1 MTMEWTPIWL
11 SIKLAS
17 ITTLILLIIGIPLA
31 YWLSRRSSIFKV
43 IIEAILTMPL
53 VLPPS
58 VLGFYLLLSFS
69 PNSALG
75 HWLLEYFNLSLV
87 FSFEGLVVASVIYS
101 LPFMISPV
109 KSALV
114 HLPPSLAEA
123 SYTMG
128 KSRFETFYRVSLPN
142 IKSSLWTATV
152 LTFAHTLGEFG
163 VVLMIGGKLEG
174 ITKVASIAIYDAVDN
189 NQYKEA
195 NQYSAVLFA
204 ITFVLVILVFIFN
217 RNSTKGPLE

>member
-1 MTMEWTPIWL
+1 MELTPIWL
-11 SIKLAS
+11 SLKLAA
-17 ITTLILLIIGIPLA
+17 ITTVILVIIGIPIA

-43 IIEAILTMPL
+43 IVEALLTMPL

-58 VLGFYLLLSFS
+58 VLGFYLLISFS
-69 PNSALG
+69 PNSVLG
-75 HWLLEYFNLSLV
+75 QWLLQYFNISLV

-114 HLPPSLAEA
+114 HLPDSLAEA

-128 KSRFETFYRVSLPN
+128 KSKLATFYSVLLPN
-142 IKSSLWTATV
+142 IKSSLYTASV

-174 ITKVASIAIYDAVDN
+174 VTKVASIAIYDAVDN
-189 NQYKEA
+189 NQYAEA
-195 NQYSAVLFA
+195 NQYSLVLFA
-204 ITFVLVILVFIFN
+204 ITFIIVILVFIFN
-217 RNSTKGPLE
+217 RNASRGPLE

>member
-1 MTMEWTPIWL
+1 MEWTPIWL

-17 ITTLILLIIGIPLA
+17 ITTLILLVFGIPIA
-31 YWLSRRSSIFKV
+31 YWLSRRGSILKV
-43 IIEAILTMPL
+43 IVEAILTMPL

-69 PNSALG
+69 PNSVLG
-75 HWLLEYFNLSLV
+75 QSLLKYFNLSLV

-101 LPFMISPV
+101 LPFMISPI

-114 HLPPSLAEA
+114 HLPPSLADA

-128 KSRFETFYRVSLPN
+128 KSRFETFYRVLLPN
-142 IKSSLWTATV
+142 IQSSLWTATV

-163 VVLMIGGKLEG
+163 VVLMIGGKLDG

-204 ITFVLVILVFIFN
+204 ITFVIVILVFIFN

>member
-1 MTMEWTPIWL
+1 MEWTPIWL
-11 SIKLAS
+11 SLKLAA

-31 YWLSRRSSIFKV
+31 YWLSRRSSLFKV

-75 HWLLEYFNLSLV
+75 SWLLHYFNLSLV

-109 KSALV
+109 KSALI
-114 HLPPSLAEA
+114 HLPASLAEA

-128 KSRFETFYRVSLPN
+128 KSRMTTFYRVLLPN

-195 NQYSAVLFA
+195 NQYSLVLFA
-204 ITFVLVILVFIFN
+204 ITFVIVILVFIFN
-217 RNSTKGPLE
+217 RNSARGPLE

>member
-1 MTMEWTPIWL
+1 MELTPIWL
-11 SIKLAS
+11 SLKLAA
-17 ITTLILLIIGIPLA
+17 ITTVILVIIGIPIA

-43 IIEAILTMPL
+43 IVEALLTMPL

-58 VLGFYLLLSFS
+58 VLGFYLLISFS
-69 PNSALG
+69 PNSVLG
-75 HWLLEYFNLSLV
+75 HWLLQYFNISLV

-114 HLPPSLAEA
+114 HLPDSLAEA

-128 KSRFETFYRVSLPN
+128 KSKLATFYSVLLPN
-142 IKSSLWTATV
+142 IKSSLYTASV

-174 ITKVASIAIYDAVDN
+174 VTKVASIAIYDAVDN
-189 NQYKEA
+189 NQYAEA
-195 NQYSAVLFA
+195 NQYSLVLFA
-204 ITFVLVILVFIFN
+204 ITFIIVILVFIFN
-217 RNSTKGPLE
+217 RNASRGPLE

>member
-1 MTMEWTPIWL
+1 MEWTPIWL
-11 SIKLAS
+11 SLKLAA
-17 ITTLILLIIGIPLA
+17 ITTLILLVIGIPLA
-31 YWLSRRSSIFKV
+31 YWLSRRSSLLKV

-69 PNSALG
+69 PNSILG
-75 HWLLEYFNLSLV
+75 KWLLEYFNLSLV

-101 LPFMISPV
+101 LPFMVSPV
-109 KSALV
+109 KSALA
-114 HLPPSLAEA
+114 HLPASLAEA

-128 KSRFETFYRVSLPN
+128 KSKFETFCRVLLPN
-142 IKSSLWTATV
+142 IKSSLWTAAV

-189 NQYKEA
+189 NQYHEA
-195 NQYSAVLFA
+195 NLYSLVLFA
-204 ITFVLVILVFIFN
+204 ITFVIVILVFIFN
-217 RNSTKGPLE
+217 RNSLKGPLE

>member
-1 MTMEWTPIWL
+1 MEWTPIWL
-11 SIKLAS
+11 SLKLAA
-17 ITTLILLIIGIPLA
+17 ITTIILLFIGIPVA
-31 YWLSRRSSIFKV
+31 YWLSRRSSMFKV

-58 VLGFYLLLSFS
+58 VLGFYLLLAFS
-69 PNSALG
+69 PNSTFG
-75 HWLLEYFNLSLV
+75 IWLHHYFNISLV
-87 FSFEGLVVASVIYS
+87 FSFEGLIVASVIYS

-114 HLPPSLAEA
+114 HLPASLTEA

-128 KSRFETFYRVSLPN
+128 KSKMETFYRVLLPN
-142 IKSSLWTATV
+142 IKSSLYTAAV

-163 VVLMIGGKLEG
+163 VVLMIGGKLDG

-189 NQYKEA
+189 NQYLEA
-195 NQYSAVLFA
+195 NQYSLVLFA
-204 ITFVLVILVFIFN
+204 ITFVIVILVFIFN
-217 RNSTKGPLE
+217 RNAMKGPLE

>member
-1 MTMEWTPIWL
+1 MEWTPVWL
-11 SIKLAS
+11 SLKLAA
-17 ITTLILLIIGIPLA
+17 ITTLVLLIIGIPLA
-31 YWLSRRSSIFKV
+31 YWLSRRNSVFKV
-43 IIEAILTMPL
+43 VIEAVLTMPL

-75 HWLLEYFNLSLV
+75 IWLLKYFNVSLV
-87 FSFEGLVVASVIYS
+87 FSFEGLIVASVIYS

-114 HLPPSLAEA
+114 HLPGSLSEA

-128 KSRFETFYRVSLPN
+128 KSGMETFYRVLLPN
-142 IKSSLWTATV
+142 IKSSVYTAAV

-163 VVLMIGGKLEG
+163 VVLMIGGKLNG
-174 ITKVASIAIYDAVDN
+174 ITKVASIAIYDAVDS
-189 NQYKEA
+189 NQYQQA
-195 NQYSAVLFA
+195 NQYSIVLFA
-204 ITFVLVILVFIFN
+204 ITFVLVVLVFIFN
-217 RNSTKGPLE
+217 RNSVKGPLE

>member
-1 MTMEWTPIWL
+1 MEWTPIWL
-11 SIKLAS
+11 SLKLAAC
-17 ITTLILLIIGIPLA
+17 TTIILFVIGIPLA
-31 YWLSRRSSIFKV
+31 YWLSRRSSMVKV
-43 IIEAILTMPL
+43 VIEAVLTMPL

-58 VLGFYLLLSFS
+58 VLGFYLLLTFS
-69 PNSALG
+69 PNSVLG
-75 HWLLEYFNLSLV
+75 NWLHTYFNISLV

-101 LPFMISPV
+101 LPFMVSPV

-114 HLPPSLAEA
+114 HLPASLAEA

-128 KSRFETFYRVSLPN
+128 KSRLETFYRIQLPS
-142 IKSSLWTATV
+142 IKASLWTATV

-174 ITKVASIAIYDAVDN
+174 VTKVASIAVYDAVDN

-195 NQYSAVLFA
+195 NQYSMVLFA
-204 ITFVLVILVFIFN
+204 ITFIIVILVFVLN
-217 RNSTKGPLE
+217 RNSVRGPLE

>member
-1 MTMEWTPIWL
+1 MELTPIWL
-11 SIKLAS
+11 SLKLAA
-17 ITTLILLIIGIPLA
+17 ITTVILVIIGIPIA

-43 IIEAILTMPL
+43 IVEALLTMPL

-58 VLGFYLLLSFS
+58 VLGFYLLISFS
-69 PNSALG
+69 PNSVLG
-75 HWLLEYFNLSLV
+75 HWLLQYFNVSLV

-114 HLPPSLAEA
+114 HLPDSLAEA

-128 KSRFETFYRVSLPN
+128 KSKLATFYSVLLPN
-142 IKSSLWTATV
+142 IKSSLYTASV

-174 ITKVASIAIYDAVDN
+174 VTKVASIAIYDAVDN
-189 NQYKEA
+189 NQYAEA
-195 NQYSAVLFA
+195 NQYSLVLFA
-204 ITFVLVILVFIFN
+204 ITFIIVILVFIFN
-217 RNSTKGPLE
+217 RNASRGPLE

>member
-1 MTMEWTPIWL
+1 MEWTPIWL
-11 SIKLAS
+11 SLKLAA
-17 ITTLILLIIGIPLA
+17 ITTLILLAIGIPIA
-31 YWLSRRSSIFKV
+31 YWLSRKSSLFK
-43 IIEAILTMPL
+43 IIAEAILTMPL

-69 PNSALG
+69 PNSPVG
-75 HWLLEYFNLSLV
+75 RWLLEYFNLSLV

-109 KSALV
+109 KSALA

-128 KSRFETFYRVSLPN
+128 KSRLTTFYRVLLPN

-189 NQYKEA
+189 NQYNEA
-195 NQYSAVLFA
+195 NQYSLVLFA
-204 ITFVLVILVFIFN
+204 ITFVIVILVFIFN
-217 RNSTKGPLE
+217 RNASRGPLE